1 MPIDPAALEALRLL
15 LDIAGP
21 DRVLVIG
28 ASVPIVLIDMRYGLA
43 AGRTTRDVD
52 VIVRATSWE
61 EYEDLKRRLLAAG
74 FRQARVPHRL
84 EYGPAELDLIPYSRT
99 LAPGDALEWP
109 GQDRVMSTRGFEE
122 AFESARPEQV
132 GDLVVP
138 MASVAACVLL
148 KFVSYSDRRAERV
161 RDLID
166 IVHCF
171 ELYGSEPDPRRYE
184 IGEPEVDGTPVS
196 YDEAGAYLLGQEVAA
211 LARRGS
217 LAPVRAVLASIDD
230 EYAWPIQQILAEER
244 RVVDNDTRRLELY
257 RLFRVFSSRLQG
269 FKAPS

>member
-15 LDIAGP
+15 LDIAGT

-43 AGRTTRDVD
+43 VGRTTRDVD
-52 VIVRATSWE
+52 VVVRATSWE

-148 KFVSYSDRRAERV
+148 KFVSYNDRRAERV

-196 YDEAGAYLLGQEVAA
+196 YDEAARRCGAA
-211 LARRGS
+211 LGVTGMSIRNFNRSAR
-217 LAPVRAVLASIDD
+217 
-230 EYAWPIQQILAEER
+230 
-244 RVVDNDTRRLELY
+244 
-257 RLFRVFSSRLQG
+257 
-269 FKAPS
+269 

>member
-1 MPIDPAALEALRLL
+1 MPFDPAALEALRLL

-21 DRVLVIG
+21 DRVVVIG

-43 AGRTTRDVD
+43 EGRTTRDVD
-52 VIVRATSWE
+52 VVVRATSWE
-61 EYEDLKRRLLAAG
+61 EYEDLERRLLGAG

-109 GQDRVMSTRGFEE
+109 GQDRVMSTCGFEE

-148 KFVSYSDRRAERV
+148 KFVSYNDRRAERV
-161 RDLID
+161 RDVID

-217 LAPVRAVLASIDD
+217 VRPVRAVVASIDD
-230 EYAWPIQQILAEER
+230 ENALSLQQILAQER
-244 RVVDNDTRRLELY
+244 RGVDNDTRPPQLHKLLRL
-257 RLFRVFSSRLQG
+257 VSSRVPG
-269 FKAPS
+269 

>member
-21 DRVLVIG
+21 DRVVVIG
-28 ASVPIVLIDMRYGLA
+28 ASVPIVLIDQRYGLA
-43 AGRTTRDVD
+43 VGRTTRDVD
-52 VIVRATSWE
+52 VVVRATS
-61 EYEDLKRRLLAAG
+61 
-74 FRQARVPHRL
+74 
-84 EYGPAELDLIPYSRT
+84 
-99 LAPGDALEWP
+99 
-109 GQDRVMSTRGFEE
+109 GFEE

-132 GDLVVP
+132 GNLVVP

-148 KFVSYSDRRAERV
+148 KFVAYNDRRAERV

>member
-1 MPIDPAALEALRLL
+1 MPIDPAALQALRLL
-15 LDIAGP
+15 LDAAGP
-21 DRVLVIG
+21 DRVVVIG
-28 ASVPIVLIDMRYGLA
+28 ASVPIVLIDLRYGLTG
-43 AGRTTRDVD
+43 GRATRDVD
-52 VIVRATSWE
+52 AVVRATSWE
-61 EYEDLKRRLLAAG
+61 EYDELKRRLLAAG
-74 FRQARVPHRL
+74 FRQGGVPHRL

-109 GQDRVMSTRGFEE
+109 GQDRVMSTLGFEE

-148 KFVSYSDRRAERV
+148 KFVAYNDRPAERV

-171 ELYGSEPDPRRYE
+171 ELYADEPDARRYE
-184 IGEPEVDGTPVS
+184 IGEPEVDGTPVL

-211 LARRGS
+211 LARRES
-217 LAPVRAVLASIDD
+217 LTAVRAVLASIDD
-230 EYAWPIQQILAEER
+230 EAARPIQQILAEER
-244 RVVDNDTRRLELY
+244 RRFDEGTRGRALY
-257 RLFRVFSSRLQG
+257 RRFRVFSASLAG
-269 FKAPS
+269 AA